1 MDVGCAN
8 GSLARIRR
16 TLPLCQY
23 TGIDVFPDDSYVNGE
38 NEKFIIAEP
47 EKFDTAI
54 AGMGRRF
61 EAVISRHNLEHC
73 NDRDK
78 TLSAMLGSVVKG
90 GQLDTSFPSARG

>member
-8 GSLARIRR
+8 VSLARIRR
-16 TLPLCQY
+16 MLTLCQY
-23 TGIDVFPDDSYVNGE
+23 TGDDVFPGGSYVNGE
-38 NEKFIIAEP
+38 NEEFIIAEP
-47 EKFDTAI
+47 KKFGTAI

-61 EAVISRHNLEHC
+61 EAVISRHNPKHC

-90 GQLDTSFPSARG
+90 GQL